1 MSDLNCTWT
10 LVRFIGHRD
19 RLRIVLWIASIVLLV
34 AITAPA
40 IRSLFPT
47 QGDLDKAAVASAA
60 NYAVIVFNGPVQGL
74 ATVGGE
80 VAFQVGSI
88 MLIMVALMSL
98 LMVTRCT
105 RAEEESGRTELLRAT
120 SLGRHAEIAA
130 ALVVAAAMNLLI
142 GGLIAAVLIGQ
153 RLPFAGSLMFGAS
166 SVALGMFFGAVAL
179 ASAQVTENSRVAS
192 GLAGAVLGVAF
203 MLRALGDI
211 GDGRL
216 SWLSP
221 IGWSQ
226 KTRPFAGNQ
235 WWPLL
240 IPLALTLVFLYM
252 ARTFGARRDIGAGLV
267 QPRPGPAR
275 APRNLGSPL
284 GLAVR
289 LQRGTVLTWAVAMF
303 ILVVGFGS
311 VANAISSFVGDSQSM
326 KEIIARMG
334 GTTLVDAYLGTALF
348 MMAIIAACY
357 GIQSVQRLRSEETL
371 LRTDQLLTT
380 PTSRSAWV
388 ASHVTVALVG
398 SVLVLVAAGLGAA
411 APYAIVTH
419 NAGQVPR
426 IVAAMLIYLPAVWL
440 LVGLATA
447 LFGLLPQAVGAAWAA
462 MALYFMVGFFGDLL
476 KVPTWLQNL
485 SPFQQTPHLPAAPLI
500 LLPLAIITLVG
511 VGLLTTGMVA
521 FHHRDIG

>member
-1 MSDLNCTWT
+1 VSDLNGTWT

-179 ASAQVTENSRVAS
+179 ASAQVTP
-192 GLAGAVLGVAF
+192 
-203 MLRALGDI
+203 M
-211 GDGRL
+211 
-216 SWLSP
+216 
-221 IGWSQ
+221 
-226 KTRPFAGNQ
+226 
-235 WWPLL
+235 
-240 IPLALTLVFLYM
+240 
-252 ARTFGARRDIGAGLV
+252 
-267 QPRPGPAR
+267 
-275 APRNLGSPL
+275 
-284 GLAVR
+284 
-289 LQRGTVLTWAVAMF
+289 
-303 ILVVGFGS
+303 
-311 VANAISSFVGDSQSM
+311 
-326 KEIIARMG
+326 
-334 GTTLVDAYLGTALF
+334 
-348 MMAIIAACY
+348 
-357 GIQSVQRLRSEETL
+357 
-371 LRTDQLLTT
+371 
-380 PTSRSAWV
+380 TSRLP
-388 ASHVTVALVG
+388 TT
-398 SVLVLVAAGLGAA
+398 AAK
-411 APYAIVTH
+411 
-419 NAGQVPR
+419 R
-426 IVAAMLIYLPAVWL
+426 
-440 LVGLATA
+440 
-447 LFGLLPQAVGAAWAA
+447 
-462 MALYFMVGFFGDLL
+462 
-476 KVPTWLQNL
+476 
-485 SPFQQTPHLPAAPLI
+485 
-500 LLPLAIITLVG
+500 
-511 VGLLTTGMVA
+511 
-521 FHHRDIG
+521 